1 METGNKTYP
10 PIRLEGLTK
19 IFRDGPKGDV
29 RALDGVSFECRAG
42 EVFGLIGPNG
52 AGKTTCLRVLSTLL
66 VPTSGAAT
74 VGGFDVVQEAD
85 EVRKRIGYVTGSAGI
100 YDRMTAHE
108 IVEYFGRLN
117 GMPEDALQRRIDE
130 LFDILDMQEYRDFYG
145 GRLSS
150 GTKQK
155 VSIARCIVHD
165 PPILIF
171 DEPTVGLDVM
181 VARSVITLIKR
192 LADEGKCI
200 LYSTHI
206 MSEAE
211 FLCRE
216 IAIIHNGQLLLSGGL
231 KEIKAHNP
239 GKRLDEIFFDTIQG
253 ARNEPEADSD
263 NL

>member
-1 METGNKTYP
+1 MSTQDNVQISAENLSKVFPNP
-10 PIRLEGLTK
+10 PAEDIY
-19 IFRDGPKGDV
+19 
-29 RALDGVSFECRAG
+29 ALDDVSFECRKG
-42 EVFGLIGPNG
+42 EILGLLGPNG
-52 AGKTTCLRVLSTLL
+52 AGKTTCLRMLSTLL
-66 VPTSGAAT
+66 KPTSGRAI
-74 VGGFDVVQEAD
+74 VGGFDVVKEPN
-85 EVRKRIGYVTGSAGI
+85 EVRKKIGYVTGSAGI
-100 YDRMTAHE
+100 YDRMTAYE
-108 IVEYFGRLN
+108 IVEYFGKLN
-117 GMPEDALQRRIDE
+117 NMPDNLLKKRINE
-130 LFDILDMQEYRDFYG
+130 LFDILDMQQYRNMFG
-145 GRLSS
+145 GKLSS

-211 FLCRE
+211 FLCKRL
-216 IAIIHNGQLLLSGGL
+216 AIIHKGKLHAYGDLAQM
-231 KEIKAHNP
+231 KAES

-253 ARNEPEADSD
+253 SSNELESNSD
-263 NL
+263 NF